1 MNCFL
6 CPRKCGIDRD
16 NKNGFCSQKN
26 VLKIAN
32 YSLHE
37 WEEPCISYKKG
48 SGAIFFS
55 GCSLKCVYCQNYEI
69 STLNVG
75 QEITVNQLADIFK
88 ELDEKA
94 DNINLVNPTHFS
106 SLIYEAVKIY
116 KPKNPIIYNTHG
128 YELESEIEKV
138 SKFVDIFL
146 TDLKYYSKELSLK
159 YSQVPNYF
167 EVASKA
173 LNKMLLLKPN
183 KFDNGKMLQGVIVRH
198 LILPNCYQDSKKILE
213 YLSKHH
219 KDITLSLMSQYI
231 PCGKASEFN
240 EINRKITQDEYDKII
255 EYAIKLGLDGYM
267 QEISSADTCFIPK
280 FSNKVI

>member
-116 KPKNPIIYNTHG
+116 KPKTPIIYNTHG

-173 LNKMLLLKPN
+173 LNKMLFLKPN

>member
-138 SKFVDIFL
+138 SKFDEIFL

>member
-16 NKNGFCSQKN
+16 NKKGFCSQKN
-26 VLKIAN
+26 VLKITN

-55 GCSLKCVYCQNYEI
+55 GCNLKCVYCQNYEI